1 VGKGLAY
8 STFMQ
13 TTFNLKELA
22 WEPPFATS
30 VPSNKLDNYKGF
42 QYGGTIRRQK
52 PINLGTTMG
61 RKEVDAHNELVILLW

>member
-13 TTFNLKELA
+13 TTFSLKELA
-22 WEPPFATS
+22 LEPPFSTS
-30 VPSNKLDNYKGF
+30 VPSSKLNNCKGL

-61 RKEVDAHNELVILLW
+61 RKEIDAHNELIILLW